1 MVEFGPHGAVVES
14 DGTVPE
20 RDYAVPDKKPKIRR
34 VLLACFLC
42 GICASISVAL
52 IAALTAFVFSSATS
66 MLGMAPAEFGE
77 RSDFMSGAFMAVMM
91 AGFNWIV
98 FYIVIP
104 VTWVIL
110 FLSIGLFPR
119 RGILRHAPYYRWGA
133 IWGAVLVAAPT
144 GILGISAESQDAFM
158 GALLTGLA
166 IGCAAGLLCA
176 SLFLAIVR
184 PQRQL
189 GKLATDVF

>member
-1 MVEFGPHGAVVES
+1 
-14 DGTVPE
+14 
-20 RDYAVPDKKPKIRR
+20 
-34 VLLACFLC
+34 
-42 GICASISVAL
+42 
-52 IAALTAFVFSSATS
+52 
-66 MLGMAPAEFGE
+66 MAPSEFGE

-91 AGFNWIV
+91 AGFNWVV

-104 VTWVIL
+104 VTWVML

-119 RGILRHAPYYRWGA
+119 RGILHHAPYYRWGA
-133 IWGAVLVAAPT
+133 IWGALLVGAPT
-144 GILGISAESQDAFM
+144 GFLGLTAESQDALV

-184 PQRQL
+184 PKQQL
-189 GKLATDVF
+189 GMPAADVF